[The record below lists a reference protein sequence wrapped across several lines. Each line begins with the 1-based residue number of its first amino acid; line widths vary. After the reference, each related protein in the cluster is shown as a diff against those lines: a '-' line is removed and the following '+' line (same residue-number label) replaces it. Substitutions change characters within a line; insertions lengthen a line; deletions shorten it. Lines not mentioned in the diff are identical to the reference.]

1 MHGENFK
8 QVSNQTFS
16 VMSSLDHHLD
26 QMQFLV
32 ENSED
37 LFAFGINGGYN
48 QIPKGLILRNIIVG
62 STEGINSAMHDW

>member
-1 MHGENFK
+1 
-8 QVSNQTFS
+8 
-16 VMSSLDHHLD
+16 MSSLDHHLD